1 MNRIA
6 QTITLLVLFC
16 ASSSVA
22 QFGIVIDAQK
32 DSFYA
37 GLTGPQNGYIRI
49 PHTDFLPR
57 LGPRPDDAAD
67 LSADVWA
74 AWDETFLYVY
84 AEVRDDTLLLNNVA
98 RPNNDCLELKFDP
111 DPTKKAWTGIV
122 NARLSAL
129 DSADAEEREG
139 VDNLYKERHLSLL
152 ASASENYAR
161 RRTTDGYALEM
172 RLAWEWITAQG
183 REVNVGIGSLFGL
196 SVTVHDNDT
205 DDMDAGIQ
213 WSAGMADDVWSV
225 PQMLGTVQFLE
236 EHRLKFIRVNAID
249 STSRPG
255 KAYLSLLR
263 FEDARLRQ
271 MSIENW
277 KYHPGDNPEWVR
289 PEYDDRNWEM
299 VHSLLREGGRRR
311 DDWEG
316 IGWFRSYVAVDST
329 LRNVPV
335 AFRIWQGGASEI
347 YVDGRL
353 VRRFGSVGATG
364 EDQRT
369 NRDYTPRFL
378 VFPGSGEHVVAVR
391 YSNVDGYRY
400 ERFNIAVGFVLSI
413 FPDADAALT
422 QRVSAVR
429 DGTLYQTA
437 FSVVPL
443 LLALLHLFL
452 FAYYPRARENL
463 YFTIAMLLWGV
474 VIFGDFHNPF
484 TETIDEAMT
493 VALTVNFVLGP
504 SLVFILLTIYEML
517 LGRIPKQ
524 IWFFVVA
531 GLGISIWG
539 YVDPVTQVGLSMYIL
554 IGLTA
559 LEMIRVFFVSG
570 RERRRQHWIT
580 AVGLV
585 VFMLAMVV
593 QILMSLEVLPR
604 MIFYPYGLILLSI
617 AVSVELA
624 RNFART
630 RRRLEAQLVQ
640 VQELSAKTLEQERR
654 AKEHEIARQ
663 VLEADNARKTRE
675 LEEARKLQL
684 SMLPNKLPSV
694 PSLDI
699 AVYMKPA
706 TEVGGDYYDFHSN
719 GNGSLTVAV
728 GDATGHGMKAGTMV
742 ATTKG
747 LFSASGNSMES
758 LEFFKL
764 CTRTIKEMHLGNL
777 YMALMI
783 ARIQQG
789 KMTVASAGMPP
800 LLIHRAA
807 TGQVGEIVLKGMPL
821 GAHAGFPYA
830 EKETSL
836 YPDDTV
842 LMMSDGFSELFNH
855 KRELIGPARV
865 KELFAETADQ
875 SPNVIIDHL
884 TNEGDKWRNGEP
896 VHDDITFVVLKAKG

>member
-1 MNRIA
+1 MKRVA
-6 QTITLLVLFC
+6 TSLMLLLVLC
-16 ASSSVA
+16 VSHSTA
-22 QFGIVIDAQK
+22 QFSIEVDARK

-37 GLTGPQNGYIRI
+37 NLTGPADGYIQI

-57 LGPRPDDAAD
+57 LGPEPDDGAD
-67 LSADVWA
+67 LSADLWA
-74 AWDETFLYVY
+74 AWDETYLYVY
-84 AEVRDDTLLLNNVA
+84 AEVRDDTVLLNHEA

-111 DPTKKAWTGIV
+111 DPLKRSWTGIV

-129 DSADAEEREG
+129 DSSEAEETDG
-139 VDNLYKERHLSLL
+139 VDNLFQERHLSLL
-152 ASASENYAR
+152 ASAPENYAR
-161 RRTTDGYALEM
+161 RRTPKGYALEM
-172 RLAWEWITAQG
+172 RLAWEWITVEG
-183 REVNVGIGSLFGL
+183 REVNVGAGNLFGFAA
-196 SVTVHDNDT
+196 SIHDNDSAGL
-205 DDMDAGIQ
+205 DGGIQ
-213 WSAGMADDVWSV
+213 WSAGMADDVWNV
-225 PQMLGTVQFLE
+225 PQLLGTVQFLE
-236 EHRLKFIRVNAID
+236 ENRLKFVRINSID
-249 STSRPG
+249 SSSRPG

-263 FEDARLRQ
+263 FEDPHLRN
-271 MSIENW
+271 MTIENW

-289 PEYDDRNWEM
+289 PDYDDENWEI
-299 VHSLLREGGRRR
+299 VYSLLQEGGRRR
-311 DDWEG
+311 EDWKD
-316 IGWFRSYVAVDST
+316 IGWFRTYVAVDST

-335 AFRIWQGGASEI
+335 GYRMWHIGASEV

-353 VRRFGSVGATG
+353 VHRFGKVGTT
-364 EDQRT
+364 EDDEEPS
-369 NRDYTPRFL
+369 RDYTPRFL
-378 VFPGSGEHVVAVR
+378 VFPRSGEHVVAVR

-400 ERFNIAVGFVLSI
+400 ERFGIAVGFTLSI
-413 FPDADAALT
+413 YRDADAALT
-422 QRVSAVR
+422 GRVRGVRAV
-429 DGTLYQTA
+429 TMFQTA
-437 FSVVPL
+437 FSVIPL

-474 VIFGDFHNPF
+474 VIFGDFNNPF
-484 TETIDEAMT
+484 TETIDEALT
-493 VALTVNFVLGP
+493 VALVVNFVLGP
-504 SLVFILLTIYEML
+504 ALVFMLLTIYEML

-531 GLGISIWG
+531 VVGIAVWG
-539 YVDPVTQVGLSMYIL
+539 FLDPVTQVGISMYAL

-570 RERRRQHWIT
+570 SERRRQHWLT

-593 QILMSLEVLPR
+593 QVLMSLEVLPR
-604 MIFYPYGLILLSI
+604 MIFYPYGLILLSV

-624 RNFART
+624 RNLART
-630 RRRLEAQLVQ
+630 RRNLESQLIQ
-640 VQELSAKTLEQERR
+640 VRELSEKALEQERR
-654 AKEHEIARQ
+654 AKEEEIARK

-675 LEEARKLQL
+675 LEEARKFQL
-684 SMLPNKLPSV
+684 SMLPNNVPSV
-694 PSLDI
+694 PYLDI
-699 AVYMKPA
+699 AAYMKPA

-747 LFSASGNSMES
+747 LFSASGSSMES
-758 LEFFKL
+758 LEFFEL

-783 ARIQQG
+783 ARIHQG

-800 LLIHRAA
+800 ILIWRAA
-807 TGQVGEIVLKGMPL
+807 TNSIEDIVLKGMPL

-830 EKETSL
+830 ERETL
-836 YPDDTV
+836 LEPNDAV

-855 KRELIGPARV
+855 QRELIGTARV
-865 KELFAETADQ
+865 KELFKETADQ

-884 TNEGDKWRNGEP
+884 TNEGEKWRNGEP
-896 VHDDITFVVLKAKG
+896 VHDDITFVVLKVTG

>member
-1 MNRIA
+1 
-6 QTITLLVLFC
+6 
-16 ASSSVA
+16 
-22 QFGIVIDAQK
+22 
-32 DSFYA
+32 
-37 GLTGPQNGYIRI
+37 
-49 PHTDFLPR
+49 
-57 LGPRPDDAAD
+57 
-67 LSADVWA
+67 
-74 AWDETFLYVY
+74 
-84 AEVRDDTLLLNNVA
+84 
-98 RPNNDCLELKFDP
+98 
-111 DPTKKAWTGIV
+111 
-122 NARLSAL
+122 
-129 DSADAEEREG
+129 
-139 VDNLYKERHLSLL
+139 
-152 ASASENYAR
+152 
-161 RRTTDGYALEM
+161 
-172 RLAWEWITAQG
+172 
-183 REVNVGIGSLFGL
+183 
-196 SVTVHDNDT
+196 
-205 DDMDAGIQ
+205 
-213 WSAGMADDVWSV
+213 
-225 PQMLGTVQFLE
+225 
-236 EHRLKFIRVNAID
+236 LKFIRANSID

-263 FEDARLRQ
+263 FEDPRLRN
-271 MSIENW
+271 MTIENW

-289 PEYDDRNWEM
+289 PDYDDETWET
-299 VHSLLREGGRRR
+299 VYSLLQEGGRRR

-316 IGWFRSYVAVDST
+316 IGWFRTYVAVDST

-335 AFRIWQGGASEI
+335 GFRMWHVGASEV

-353 VRRFGSVGATG
+353 VHKFGKVGTT
-364 EDQRT
+364 EDDEEP
-369 NRDYTPRFL
+369 NRDYTPRYL
-378 VFPGSGEHVVAVR
+378 VFPKTGEHVVAVR

-400 ERFNIAVGFVLSI
+400 ERFNIAAGFVLSI

-422 QRVSAVR
+422 DRVTTVR
-429 DGTLYQTA
+429 NMTLYQTA
-437 FSVVPL
+437 FSVIPL
-443 LLALLHLFL
+443 ILALLHLFL

-484 TETIDEAMT
+484 TENIDQAMT
-493 VALTVNFVLGP
+493 VALVVNFVLGP
-504 SLVFILLTIYEML
+504 GLVFMLLTIYEML

-524 IWFFVVA
+524 IWLFVAA
-531 GLGISIWG
+531 GVGISVWG
-539 YVDPVTQVGLSMYIL
+539 FIDPVTQVGISMYAL

-570 RERRRQHWIT
+570 SERRRQHWIT

-585 VFMLAMVV
+585 VFMLSMVV
-593 QILMSLEVLPR
+593 QILMSVDLMPR

-624 RNFART
+624 RNLART
-630 RRRLEAQLVQ
+630 RRRLESQLVQ

-654 AKEHEIARQ
+654 AKEDEIARKI
-663 VLEADNARKTRE
+663 LEADNLRKTRE

-684 SMLPNKLPSV
+684 SMLPNKVPSV
-694 PSLDI
+694 PYLDI

-706 TEVGGDYYDFHSN
+706 TEVGGDYYDFHCN

-747 LFSASGNSMES
+747 LFSASGNTMES
-758 LEFFKL
+758 LEFFDL

-783 ARIQQG
+783 ARVQPG

-800 LLIHRAA
+800 MLIHRAA
-807 TGQVGEIVLKGMPL
+807 TGSIEDIVLKGMPL
-821 GAHAGFPYA
+821 GAHTGFPYV
-830 EKETSL
+830 EKETAL
-836 YPDDTV
+836 HPNDTV
-842 LMMSDGFSELFNH
+842 LMMSDGFSELFNQE
-855 KRELIGPARV
+855 REMIGSSRV

-896 VHDDITFVVLKAKG
+896 VHDDITFVVLKVTG